1 MQTPPVPRLVL
12 YGLTVLVAVALL
24 VAATTSATA
33 FGAYNPAWDGTSELR
48 EQVVEDPNGTVAL
61 ESTAYAETTPATTT
75 AFVIAP
81 TTSYTPAD
89 TARIEAFVDA
99 GGTLV
104 VADDYGPHGNELLQ
118 AVGATARFDGDQLR
132 DEQYYYR
139 APTLPVATNVST
151 SPYTEGVDQLTLNGA
166 TAVTP
171 GSARVIVATS
181 SIAYLD
187 RNQTGSLTPEDEL
200 GRYPVV
206 TAETVG
212 NGTVIAV
219 SDPSV
224 FINAM
229 AGQPDNQA
237 FTAQLQATSTRVVLD
252 YSQTGPQPVLA
263 VARLQVQTTPL
274 AQLGLGLIGVGV
286 TWSVVW
292 SWPATPVIG
301 RRLLSRVI
309 PAAVQSRLPPWLSDL
324 ISMADEPRIDRDAI
338 RASLAARYPDSERE
352 TRDRV
357 MTAVLSSDTRETDHE

>member
-1 MQTPPVPRLVL
+1 VQTPPVPRLVL
-12 YGLTVLVAVALL
+12 YGLSVLVAIAVL

-48 EQVVEDPNGTVAL
+48 EEVVEDPNGTVAL
-61 ESTAYAETTPATTT
+61 ESTAYAETTPPNTT

-81 TTSYTPAD
+81 TTAYTPSG
-89 TARIEAFVDA
+89 TRRIEAFVNA

-118 AVGATARFDGDQLR
+118 AIGATARFDGDQLR
-132 DEQYYYR
+132 DERYYYR

-151 SPYTEGVDQLTLNGA
+151 SPYTDDVDQLTLNGA
-166 TAVTP
+166 TAVSP

-181 SIAYLD
+181 AIAYLD

-206 TAETVG
+206 TAEPVG

-229 AGQPDNQA
+229 ASQPDNQA
-237 FTAQLQATSTRVVLD
+237 FTTQLQATNTRVVLD
-252 YSQTGPQPVLA
+252 YSQAGPQPVLA
-263 VARLQVQTTPL
+263 VALLRVQTTPL
-274 AQLGLGLIGVGV
+274 AQLLLGFIGVGV

-292 SWPATPVIG
+292 SWPATVVTA
-301 RRLLSRVI
+301 RRTLARII
-309 PAAVQSRLPPWLSDL
+309 PATIQTRVPPWLSDL
-324 ISMADEPRIDRDAI
+324 ISMADEPRINRAEI

-357 MTAVLSSDTRETDHE
+357 MTAVLSSDTQKREHE